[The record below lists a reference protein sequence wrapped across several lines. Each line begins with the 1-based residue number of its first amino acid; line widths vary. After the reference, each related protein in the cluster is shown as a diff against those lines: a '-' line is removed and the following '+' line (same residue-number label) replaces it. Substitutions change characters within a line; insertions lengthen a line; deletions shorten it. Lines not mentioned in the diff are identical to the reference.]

1 MAAIILFTLSIWV
14 LSAVIRNADQK
25 RQAARIAQV
34 KAEQARQ
41 REELKRQREESKRQA
56 RQLDKHEAWLK
67 KHDAEIEKLKTQVKT
82 AKHDFN
88 AERENLQNLGAL
100 LDIAEQ
106 KQRDAHPGGKD
117 DEKARRQIMTLTKQ
131 INAAEK
137 RKMIAKEK
145 YISARKKLEEE
156 EVA

>member
-145 YISARKKLEEE
+145 YISARKKLKEE

>member
-25 RQAARIAQV
+25 RQAKRIAQV
-34 KAEQARQ
+34 KAEQAKQ

-67 KHDAEIEKLKTQVKT
+67 KHDAEIEALQFKVGK
-82 AKHDFN
+82 
-88 AERENLQNLGAL
+88 AESDIAHWKEQIGNLYAL
-100 LDIAEQ
+100 LDIAQNEMSSALVGGKLQMKYQ
-106 KQRDAHPGGKD
+106 KQVISLNNQIHTAEQRLNKAQFEKD
-117 DEKARRQIMTLTKQ
+117 C
-131 INAAEK
+131 AE
-137 RKMIAKEK
+137 RKLK
-145 YISARKKLEEE
+145 

>member
-1 MAAIILFTLSIWV
+1 MSAIILFTLSIWV

-67 KHDAEIEKLKTQVKT
+67 KHDAEIEALQFKVGKAESDIVRLKEKI
-82 AKHDFN
+82 N
-88 AERENLQNLGAL
+88 ELYAL
-100 LDIAEQ
+100 LDIEENKLSACANGSNEQVKHQKKVITYRDQIHTAEQ
-106 KQRDAHPGGKD
+106 RLNKAQFEKD
-117 DEKARRQIMTLTKQ
+117 C
-131 INAAEK
+131 AE
-137 RKMIAKEK
+137 R
-145 YISARKKLEEE
+145 KLEE
-156 EVA
+156 VA